1 MIDWQAIVHGIDA
14 ELGGRTV
21 VAAVLAGLLC
31 SLAFTQALKK
41 LGPGFGNLSDAALR
55 WFIRASAFAFG
66 FLPTFLLW
74 PQRGAP
80 AWAFGFAI
88 GVLAPAIYTVA
99 ARIAVHY
106 FPWLDGKLS
115 ARPEPNPPPSNDFHQ
130 KEDSP

>member
-1 MIDWQAIVHGIDA
+1 MIDWQAIIHAIDA

-21 VAAVLAGLLC
+21 VAAILAGLLC

-41 LGPGFGNLSDAALR
+41 FGPDFDGLSDAALR

-66 FLPTFLLW
+66 FVPTFLLW

-88 GVLAPAIYTVA
+88 GVLAPTIYTIVV
-99 ARIAVHY
+99 RVLVHF
-106 FPWLDGKLS
+106 FPWLDGKIS
-115 ARPEPNPPPSNDFHQ
+115 ARPEA
-130 KEDSP
+130 